1 MNPVKAK
8 YAFVD
13 LLKLEAVIP
22 FLIALD
28 QNQASRLDRVATVA
42 SHLRAPLV
50 TSLLAFLQ
58 VAAAADPLDIV
69 RRAARVDDSNFQI
82 ARRYTFVQRVE
93 ERSARSTKSETYDI
107 LFLYGAFYRRLIAR
121 NDQPLSP
128 QEEKKQQE
136 KMDRQADKWRRKPPV
151 REARERERTRAVLRL
166 IPDAY
171 DFRLAGEETLAERST
186 WVLEATPKPGYR
198 PPLPDARYLPKLRGR
213 LWIDKT
219 DYHWVRV
226 QVEVIET
233 ISFGLFLARIGPGS
247 GMDFEQIRV
256 NDEVWLPRRILLRA
270 AGRVGLVKKVRSE
283 TEITYRDFRKFQTD
297 TDVRFTEPR
306 P

>member
-1 MNPVKAK
+1 MIP
-8 YAFVD
+8 
-13 LLKLEAVIP
+13 LLVL
-22 FLIALD
+22 L
-28 QNQASRLDRVATVA
+28 QAAT
-42 SHLRAPLV
+42 
-50 TSLLAFLQ
+50 
-58 VAAAADPLDIV
+58 AADPLAIV
-69 RRAARVDDSNFQI
+69 RRAASVDDSNFQI

-93 ERSARSTKSETYDI
+93 ERVARSTKSETYDI

-128 QEEKKQQE
+128 PEEKQQQE
-136 KMDRQADKWRRKPPV
+136 KLDRQAEKWRRNPPV

-166 IPDAY
+166 IPAAY
-171 DFRLAGEETLAERST
+171 HFRLAGEETLDSRPV
-186 WVLEATPKPGYR
+186 WVLEATPQPGYR
-198 PPLPDARYLPKLRGR
+198 PALPDARYLPKLRGR

-247 GMDFEQIRV
+247 GMDFEQVRV
-256 NDEVWLPRRILLRA
+256 NDEVWLPRRVLLRA
-270 AGRVGLVKKVRSE
+270 AVRVGLVKKIQGE
-283 TEITYRDFRKFQTD
+283 IEITYRDFRKFQAD
-297 TDVRFTEPR
+297 ADVRFTEPR

>member
-1 MNPVKAK
+1 
-8 YAFVD
+8 
-13 LLKLEAVIP
+13 VIP
-22 FLIALD
+22 L
-28 QNQASRLDRVATVA
+28 
-42 SHLRAPLV
+42 LV
-50 TSLLAFLQ
+50 FLQ
-58 VAAAADPLDIV
+58 VAAGADALDIV

-93 ERSARSTKSETYDI
+93 ERKARSTESETYDI

-128 QEEKKQQE
+128 PEEKKQQE
-136 KMDRQADKWRRKPPV
+136 KLDRQAEKWRRHPPV
-151 REARERERTRAVLRL
+151 GEARERERTRAVLRL

-171 DFRLAGEETLAERST
+171 DFRLAGEETVAGRMV
-186 WVLEATPKPGYR
+186 WVIEATPKPGYR
-198 PPLPDARYLPKLRGR
+198 PPLSDARYLPKLRGR

-270 AGRVGLVKKVRSE
+270 AVRVGLLKKIQGE
-283 TEITYRDFRKFQTD
+283 TEITYRDFRKFQSD
-297 TDVRFTEPR
+297 SDVRFTEPR